1 MHLTGSFVVGKWFY
15 PMATMS
21 WIRLTTAAV
30 LGVLT
35 FAFPAPAWQKKTPPP
50 VKVAPVPAKP
60 DINWATQMEL
70 EKLPGI
76 TRLLAKKIISNR
88 PYRAVDDLARIGVP
102 KETIEKLRPQVTAE
116 EMGPSHRS
124 RGLMHPATG
133 KPGKAKLPPPPA
145 KPAQ

>member
-1 MHLTGSFVVGKWFY
+1 
-15 PMATMS
+15 MATMS
-21 WIRLTTAAV
+21 WTRLTTAAA
-30 LGVLT
+30 LGALM
-35 FAFPAPAWQKKTPPP
+35 FASPVPAWQKKTPPP
-50 VKVAPVPAKP
+50 AKVAPTPAKL

-116 EMGPSHRS
+116 EMAPSHRS
-124 RGLMHPATG
+124 RGSMHPASA
-133 KPGKAKLPPPPA
+133 KKGKAKSSPPPA
-145 KPAQ
+145 KPLQ